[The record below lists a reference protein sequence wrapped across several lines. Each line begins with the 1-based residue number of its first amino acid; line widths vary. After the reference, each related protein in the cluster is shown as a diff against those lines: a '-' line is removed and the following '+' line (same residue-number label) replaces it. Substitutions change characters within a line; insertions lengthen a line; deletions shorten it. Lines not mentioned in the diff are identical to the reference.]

1 VKGGVTGTMPSVTEL
16 DKGEPRMTADFCGV
30 YAAAL
35 TDWLGLP
42 ADGLGGPFDRPAVF
56 RA

>member
-1 VKGGVTGTMPSVTEL
+1 MPSLTDLE
-16 DKGEPRMTADFCGV
+16 KGEPRMTTDFRRV

-42 ADGLGGPFDRPAVF
+42 ADGLGGTFDPLPVF
-56 RA
+56 RG